1 MGSFLIW
8 LSGAEPKIL
17 RRCPT
22 ERPKYL
28 GIGSAIFITAIVASV
43 SLGFALRI
51 DVMAPFDAAI
61 PLAAVWGLAILALD
75 RWLTVSL
82 ERQENPWRYLIIAI
96 PRLILG
102 LLFGFII
109 ATPIVLQL
117 FRPEIS
123 NVIVIIHDEN
133 AASYVEQLSSTSLG
147 RQITVDQKTVS
158 ALNDTIATGG
168 GPGINLSQ
176 DPTLKNL
183 NNQLTNAQ
191 AQLHH
196 AYEMWLCQLD
206 GTVSSGVTC
215 SPPGNGPVAQADEEV
230 YQNDLTR
237 VNEINSQIRTVEMQL
252 DATNPTVR
260 AKDLAEAKVQLPSAR
275 QALQAAE
282 SEQAAQT
289 ANFTRS
295 NENDTGLLIRL
306 QALDSAGQ
314 NGTLSI
320 VRWLLFALFATI
332 QCLPILV
339 KVLLNLGPENTY
351 EKMLALEEEKLLRA
365 AREDILR
372 RQAARDL
379 E

>member
-1 MGSFLIW
+1 MDSFLIW

-51 DVMAPFDAAI
+51 DVMAPFTVVI

-82 ERQENPWRYLIIAI
+82 ERQENPWRYLIVAI

-109 ATPIVLQL
+109 STPIVLQL
-117 FRPEIS
+117 FRPEI
-123 NVIVIIHDEN
+123 NNTIVIIHDEN
-133 AASYVEQLSSTSLG
+133 KVSYFRQLSSTVLG
-147 RQITVDQKTVS
+147 RQIATDRRTVS
-158 ALNDTIATGG
+158 ALSETIATGG
-168 GPGINLSQ
+168 GPGIILSQ

-183 NNQLTNAQ
+183 NGQLANAQ
-191 AQLHH
+191 AQLNR
-196 AYEMWLCQLD
+196 AYDLWQCQLY
-206 GTVSSGVTC
+206 GTAAGVSC
-215 SPPGNGPVAQADEEV
+215 HPAGNGPLAEADKGA
-230 YQNDLTR
+230 YQNDLAR
-237 VNEINSQIRTVEMQL
+237 VNGINSQIHTVEAQL
-252 DATNPTVR
+252 EATNPTVR
-260 AKDLAEAKVQLPSAR
+260 AKDLAEAKAQLPSAR
-275 QALQAAE
+275 QALAAAE
-282 SEQAAQT
+282 SEQAVQT
-289 ANFTRS
+289 ASFTRS
-295 NENDTGLLIRL
+295 NENNTGLLIRL

-351 EKMLALEEEKLLRA
+351 EKMLALEEKKLLRA